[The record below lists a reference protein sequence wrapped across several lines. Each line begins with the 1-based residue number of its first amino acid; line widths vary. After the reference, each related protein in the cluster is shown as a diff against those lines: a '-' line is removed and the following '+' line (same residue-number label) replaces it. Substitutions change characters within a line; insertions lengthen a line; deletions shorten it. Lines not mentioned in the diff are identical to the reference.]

1 MAAPSTHAAPTTPDC
16 QTPTPS
22 PGQRA
27 ARLILESPGIA
38 ARTRPHVGDGE
49 LDWAS
54 LLAEAETMSGGES
67 VLVRVAYDLAEA
79 RGVVGIWEIPRRL
92 GPANFARVLEAMRLA
107 HVWGETEGV
116 ETAA

>member
-1 MAAPSTHAAPTTPDC
+1 VDTLSTPTAPTTAGERT
-16 QTPTPS
+16 QTPS

-27 ARLILESPGIA
+27 AQLILESPSIA
-38 ARTRPHVGDGE
+38 ARTRPHVHAGE
-49 LDWAS
+49 VDWAS
-54 LLAEAETMSGGES
+54 LLAEAETMSGGEA

-92 GPANFARVLEAMRLA
+92 GPANFARVLEAIRLA
-107 HVWGETEGV
+107 HVWGQTEVV

>member
-1 MAAPSTHAAPTTPDC
+1 M
-16 QTPTPS
+16 
-22 PGQRA
+22 
-27 ARLILESPGIA
+27 
-38 ARTRPHVGDGE
+38 
-49 LDWAS
+49 DWAS
-54 LLAEAETMSGGES
+54 LLAEAQTMSGGEA

-107 HVWGETEGV
+107 HVWGDTGGV